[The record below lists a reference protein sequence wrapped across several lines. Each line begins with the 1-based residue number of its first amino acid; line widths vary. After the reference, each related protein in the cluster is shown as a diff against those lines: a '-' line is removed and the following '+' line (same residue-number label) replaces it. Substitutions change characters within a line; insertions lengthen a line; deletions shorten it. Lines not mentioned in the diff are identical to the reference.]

1 MAGFWSIEDE
11 SERQLWEDNG
21 IKSDRKLQI
30 SYRDRH
36 GQLTQ
41 RDIDVI
47 AFDEY
52 LGIMAYCNL
61 RYETRTFLFDRIESC
76 IDKTSSESIQSG
88 KVFDHLYYIYQQTPE
103 YSVET
108 FFSEQQQIIQ
118 LIVYFFS
125 IRIVGYHEEIAIFKG
140 VCEKYTGDKRI
151 TKRLIS
157 DALDGYEATS
167 ERGFKQRVGRLRN
180 NTDIK
185 YRVNLMKLMIAIA
198 KRLHPLMPEELDALK
213 YMRKNL
219 FTKEE
224 SIQAKPPHHTAAD
237 PALDL

>member
-1 MAGFWSIEDE
+1 MAGFWSIENEDE
-11 SERQLWEDNG
+11 RVLWQDNG
-21 IKSDRKLQI
+21 IKSDRKLLI

-61 RYETRTFLFDRIESC
+61 RHETRTFLFDRIESC
-76 IDKTSSESIQSG
+76 IDKTSNESIHAG
-88 KVFDHLYYIYQQTPE
+88 KVSDHLYYIYQQTPE

-108 FFSEQQQIIQ
+108 FFTEQQQIIQ
-118 LIVYFFS
+118 LIVYFFG
-125 IRIVGYHEEIAIFKG
+125 IRIVGYHEEIAIFKA
-140 VCEKYTGDKRI
+140 VCEKYTGDKRV
-151 TKRLIS
+151 TSQLIS
-157 DALDGYEATS
+157 DALDGYETTS

-180 NTDIK
+180 STDIK
-185 YRVNLMKLMIAIA
+185 YRISIMKLMIAIA
-198 KRLHPLMPEELDALK
+198 KRLHPLKPEELAALK

-224 SIQAKPPHHTAAD
+224 SNTGKSNKD
-237 PALDL
+237 E